1 MKNLCNITNK
11 FLILKQNSSM
21 NNTIIFFISLI
32 LILMSIMLIIR
43 VKINF
48 DLYGNY
54 INIEIFLYGIKL
66 INIYISIIGLYIQIN
81 NKKKLK
87 TIDFLFDAKKEYLF
101 LQMKK
106 NILDKL
112 YIDNINLETL
122 IGVTNSSLT
131 AILIT
136 ILNQICFNVKKN
148 LENKNKDIKINYQN
162 TSDFA
167 YQRVKLN
174 ADVKVYFTIFDMV
187 FAIILSFYERGKY
200 VKEREKSK

>member
-1 MKNLCNITNK
+1 
-11 FLILKQNSSM
+11 M

-122 IGVTNSSLT
+122 IGVKNSSFT

-136 ILNQICFNVKKN
+136 ILNQICFNIKKN
-148 LENKNKDIKINYQN
+148 LENKNRDIKINYQN
-162 TSDFA
+162 TPDFA

>member
-54 INIEIFLYGIKL
+54 IDIEIFLYGIKL

-87 TIDFLFDAKKEYLF
+87 TIDFVFDEKKEYLF

-122 IGVTNSSLT
+122 IGVKNSSFT

-136 ILNQICFNVKKN
+136 ILNQICFNIKKN
-148 LENKNKDIKINYQN
+148 LENKNRDIKINYQN
-162 TSDFA
+162 TSDFV